1 VPTLA
6 SPPKVVAPAVHR
18 AILLG
23 VPLAFAA
30 LTLLHPQQDP
40 HELGSDAMR
49 WLVVHAL
56 QLIMTVLLAYSI
68 WMLLD
73 GLAGWAASIARGAIP
88 AFLVFF
94 SAFDGVAGL
103 ATGWLEQDAHHHGTD
118 DQVTIRAAID
128 ELFNGNW
135 LTGNLSIAGAATAF
149 SWLAITLAAAVALHR
164 AGAGGL
170 TVAAMATASL
180 FASHPPPFG
189 TIGLLA
195 FFLAAYRWDRQRRA
209 LSVTDLG
216 IGSPPAPRHER
227 ATHHDR

>member
-1 VPTLA
+1 MTTLT
-6 SPPKVVAPAVHR
+6 SPQRTAPPVTRR

-40 HELGSDAMR
+40 HELGSAATR

-56 QLIMTVLLAYSI
+56 QLILTVLLAYSI

-73 GLAGWAASIARGAIP
+73 GLAGRAALLARGAIP

-103 ATGWLEQDAHHHGTD
+103 ATGWLEQDAHHHGTA
-118 DQVTIRAAID
+118 DQATIRAAID

-149 SWLAITLAAAVALHR
+149 SWLAITIASAVALHQ

-170 TVAAMATASL
+170 TVAAMAAASL

-195 FFLAAYRWDRQRRA
+195 FFLAAYRWDRRRRA
-209 LSVTDLG
+209 FG
-216 IGSPPAPRHER
+216 ITGPGVGSPPPSPSE
-227 ATHHDR
+227 